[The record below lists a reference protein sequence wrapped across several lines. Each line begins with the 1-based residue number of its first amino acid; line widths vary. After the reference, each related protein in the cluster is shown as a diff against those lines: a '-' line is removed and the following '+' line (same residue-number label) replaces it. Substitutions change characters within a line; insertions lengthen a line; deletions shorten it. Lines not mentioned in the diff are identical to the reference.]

1 MTDNNNQIPIRR
13 PTINVPDFVAKA
25 ASDVPQPKDT
35 KYPSEV
41 IPLPTKGWFYPE
53 VNPLAS
59 GEIELKQMTAKEED
73 LLANQELIK
82 KGKVLDKLIES
93 LIVNKSIRLDDI
105 LIPDKNAIF
114 ISIRRLAYGDD
125 YPVSITCPAC
135 GGINKVSVNLANLEY
150 RKFDFDKY
158 PRGQNN
164 FTFKLPHSDIT
175 LTYKLL
181 NAIDEQSIDA
191 ELTQIRK
198 ISRENTAELTTR
210 LKYLITSVDGNTD
223 RAVIRRFVEEKL
235 TAKDSLAFRKHTREN
250 NPDVDMTFEFKCT
263 DPSNVGCSLERRLDM
278 PIGASFLWPDL
289 EP

>member
-13 PTINVPDFVAKA
+13 STVNVPDFVAKA
-25 ASDVPQPKDT
+25 ASDVPQPKDI

-41 IPLPTKGWFYPE
+41 IPLPTKGWFYSE
-53 VNPLAS
+53 TSPLAS

-93 LIVNKSIRLDDI
+93 LIVNKAIRIEEI

-125 YPVSITCPAC
+125 YPVSITCPSC
-135 GGINKVSVNLANLEY
+135 TTINKISINLANLLY
-150 RKFDFDKY
+150 RTFDFEKY

-164 FTFKLPHSDIT
+164 FTFKLPNSGVT
-175 LTYKLL
+175 VTYKLL
-181 NAIDEQSIDA
+181 NQNDEQSIDA
-191 ELTQIRK
+191 ELAQIKK
-198 ISRENTAELTTR
+198 ISKENTAELTTR
-210 LKYLITSVDGNTD
+210 LKYFLTSVDGNVD
-223 RAVIRRFVEEKL
+223 RATIRKFVEEKL
-235 TAKDSLAFRKHTREN
+235 TARDSLALRKHTRET
-250 NPDVDMTFEFKCT
+250 NPDVDMTFDFKCT
-263 DPSNVGCSLERRLDM
+263 ECGLERRLDM